1 LKANPEYDKE
11 LFNKKKKNMSKFWL
25 DLRQMAA
32 ILDRDQTNGIQFR
45 LGAMQGI
52 FQPSSVHIN
61 IGKHFQRRVLNDCF
75 A

>member
-1 LKANPEYDKE
+1 MIKSYLI
-11 LFNKKKKNMSKFWL
+11 KKKYEQILARFK
-25 DLRQMAA
+25 AA

-45 LGAMQGI
+45 LGTMQGI

>member
-1 LKANPEYDKE
+1 
-11 LFNKKKKNMSKFWL
+11 MSKFWL

-45 LGAMQGI
+45 LGTMQGI